1 MSLYYEAATILENAD
16 NVGGSLTSR
25 IYGKKGLKSKP
36 TAIYAL
42 VTEATK
48 WSAVLKDVVEK
59 SGILKLEKK
68 VSRTFLHLVRTLLS
82 TDPSLRVLVSVSSS
96 ILPLCIFS
104 IFFIFFI
111 LDSNMPLS
119 FSVKN
124 TISRSVF

>member
-48 WSAVLKDVVEK
+48 WSAVLKDVVEN

-68 VSRTFLHLVRTLLS
+68 VGYAFLRLV
-82 TDPSLRVLVSVSSS
+82 
-96 ILPLCIFS
+96 
-104 IFFIFFI
+104 
-111 LDSNMPLS
+111 
-119 FSVKN
+119 
-124 TISRSVF
+124 